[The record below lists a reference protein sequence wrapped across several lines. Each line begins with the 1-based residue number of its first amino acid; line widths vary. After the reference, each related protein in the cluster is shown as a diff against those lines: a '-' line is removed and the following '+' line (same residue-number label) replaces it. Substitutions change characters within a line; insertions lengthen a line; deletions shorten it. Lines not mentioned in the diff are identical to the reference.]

1 MIYIVVYNKRCDM
14 IAIAKVFN
22 TGRSQAVRV
31 PKEYRFEDSDLIIN
45 RIGKTTMLNPK
56 DDPWATLKLVAGKA
70 SKDFMVERDQG
81 IVEER

>member
-1 MIYIVVYNKRCDM
+1 M

-22 TGRSQAVRV
+22 SGRSQAVRV
-31 PKEYRFEDSDLIIN
+31 PKEYRFEESDLIIN

-56 DDPWATLKLVAGKA
+56 SDPWATLKMVSGKA
-70 SKDFMVERDQG
+70 SKDFMNIREQG

>member
-1 MIYIVVYNKRCDM
+1 L

-31 PKEYRFEDSDLIIN
+31 PKEYRFSESDLIIN

-56 DDPWATLKLVAGKA
+56 DDPWATLMLVAGKA
-70 SKDFMVERDQG
+70 TKDFMNERGQG
-81 IVEER
+81 VVEERK

>member
-1 MIYIVVYNKRCDM
+1 M

-22 TGRSQAVRV
+22 SGRSQAVRV
-31 PKEYRFEDSDLIIN
+31 PKEYRFEESDLIIN

-56 DDPWATLKLVAGKA
+56 SDPWATLKIVAGKA
-70 SKDFMVERDQG
+70 SKDFMDIREQG